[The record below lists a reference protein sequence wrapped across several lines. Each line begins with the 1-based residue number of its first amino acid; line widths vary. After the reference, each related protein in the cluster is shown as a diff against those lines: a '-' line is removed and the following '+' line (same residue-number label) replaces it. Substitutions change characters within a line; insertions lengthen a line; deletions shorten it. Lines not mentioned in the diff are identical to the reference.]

1 MGKTYFIKSLIR
13 KKLEVQPWLN
23 VYHLDTKHR
32 GDYSSADGA
41 MYIGTPPPAFKDG
54 GHKVVWQPYEDDQK
68 AYSKFFLDILNAG
81 QPALVNIDET
91 VNMRFGAADNIPRG
105 LKILYTQGRLPG
117 IHIIAG
123 TQEHARAPRQAHSQ
137 AWNVVVF
144 NLTNPYDESSMLNTL
159 RLKER
164 GQKNLNLKK
173 MQFYFIRPD
182 VDDAGVLYNSV
193 QEFIPKVI

>member
-1 MGKTYFIKSLIR
+1 MGKTYFTKMVIA

-32 GDYSSADGA
+32 GDFSERDGRV
-41 MYIGTPPPAFKDG
+41 YVGSPPPAFTDG
-54 GHKVVWQPYEDDQK
+54 YHKVVWQPYEDSIT
-68 AYSKFFLDILNAG
+68 AYSKFFLNILNAG
-81 QPALVNIDET
+81 QPAIVNIDEC
-91 VNMRFGAADNIPRG
+91 VNMRFGASDNIPRG
-105 LKILYTQGRLPG
+105 LKILYVQGRLPG
-117 IHIIAG
+117 IHVIAG

-137 AWNVVVF
+137 AWNVATF
-144 NLTNPYDESSMLNTL
+144 NLTNPYDETSMLNAM

-164 GQKNLNLKK
+164 GIKKLNLKK

-182 VDDAGVLYNSV
+182 VDDVGVLYNTA